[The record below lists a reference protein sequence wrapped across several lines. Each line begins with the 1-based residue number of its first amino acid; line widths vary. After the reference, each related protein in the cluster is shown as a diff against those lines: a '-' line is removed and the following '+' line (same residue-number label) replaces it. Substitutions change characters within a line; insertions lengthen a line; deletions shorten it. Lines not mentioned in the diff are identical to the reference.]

1 MRTLTTTEQQ
11 FIAGGTQVLVNQP
24 SEEVVVIKKPSFN
37 ELLLREIFYVGFH
50 VLIDAL
56 ISGFD
61 DDDDW
66 QTPCYDPYYC

>member
-24 SEEVVVIKKPSFN
+24 SEEVLVIKKPSFN
-37 ELLLREIFYVGFH
+37 EVLLREIFYVGFH

-56 ISGFD
+56 ISGLD

-66 QTPCYDPYYC
+66 QAPCYDPYFC